1 MVFKR
6 RNPRSLSGWARE
18 MVYPR
23 GGFRRATQ
31 YVMHR
36 MRRLP
41 DEPERVARGFA
52 AGVFI
57 SFTPFFGFH
66 FLGAVVI
73 AWALRGNILAAL
85 LGTFVGNPVTTPI
98 IAISSVG
105 LGQWMMGIPGMMELP
120 QIGRAF
126 GQAGTQVWEN
136 VSAIFT
142 PRVMHWDHLREFFHD
157 IYLPYL
163 IGGILPG
170 IAVSVLFYWLTV
182 PLVRAYQRM
191 RSNKA
196 VERAERRE
204 ALRRPPRE

>member
-6 RNPRSLSGWARE
+6 RTPRSLPEWARE
-18 MVYPR
+18 MVYPK

-41 DEPERVARGFA
+41 DQPERVARGFA

-66 FLGAVVI
+66 FLGSVAI

-98 IAISSVG
+98 IAITSVG
-105 LGQWMMGIPGMMELP
+105 LGQWMLGIPGVLELP

-126 GQAGTQVWEN
+126 AQAGTQLWAN
-136 VSAIFT
+136 ASAIFT
-142 PRVMHWDHLREFFHD
+142 DKVMHWDRLIDFFRE
-157 IYLPYL
+157 IYLPYM

-170 IAVSVLFYWLTV
+170 IAVSLIFYWLTV

-191 RSNKA
+191 RANQA
-196 VERAERRE
+196 AERAARRL
-204 ALRRPPRE
+204 ACRPPRE

>member
-6 RNPRSLSGWARE
+6 RNPRTLPEWARE

-41 DEPERVARGFA
+41 DQPERVARGFA

-66 FLGAVVI
+66 FLGSVAL
-73 AWALRGNILAAL
+73 AWAIRGNILAAL

-98 IAISSVG
+98 IAITSVG
-105 LGQWMMGIPGMMELP
+105 FGRWMMGIPDGLDVAE
-120 QIGRAF
+120 IGRAF
-126 GQAGTQVWEN
+126 AQAGSQIWTN
-136 VSAIFT
+136 ATAIFT
-142 PRVMHWDHLREFFHD
+142 PEIMHWNRLAEFVHD
-157 IYLPYL
+157 IYVPYML
-163 IGGILPG
+163 GGVLPG
-170 IAVSVLFYWLTV
+170 LAVSALFYALTL
-182 PLVRAYQRM
+182 PLVRAYQRL
-191 RSNKA
+191 RASKA
-196 VERAERRE
+196 AERAERRH
-204 ALRRPPRE
+204 ALREHRRE

>member
-6 RNPRSLSGWARE
+6 RTARSLPEWARE
-18 MVYPR
+18 MVYPK
-23 GGFRRATQ
+23 GGFRRAIQ

-41 DEPERVARGFA
+41 DQPERVARGFA

-66 FLGAVVI
+66 FLGSIAI

-98 IAISSVG
+98 IAITSVG
-105 LGQWMMGIPGMMELP
+105 LGQWMLGIPGVLELP
-120 QIGRAF
+120 QIARAF
-126 GQAGTQVWEN
+126 GQAGNQLWDNAT
-136 VSAIFT
+136 AIFT
-142 PRVMHWDHLREFFHD
+142 DKVMHWDRLIDFFHE
-157 IYLPYL
+157 IYLPYM

-170 IAVSVLFYWLTV
+170 IAVSLIFYWLTV

-191 RSNKA
+191 RA
-196 VERAERRE
+196 HQAAERAVKRSSCRG
-204 ALRRPPRE
+204 PRE

>member
-6 RNPRSLSGWARE
+6 RTPRSLPEWARE
-18 MVYPR
+18 MVYPK

-41 DEPERVARGFA
+41 DQPERVARGFA

-66 FLGAVVI
+66 FLGSVAI

-105 LGQWMMGIPGMMELP
+105 LGQWMLGIPGVLELP
-120 QIGRAF
+120 QIARAF
-126 GQAGTQVWEN
+126 GQAGNQLWDNFT
-136 VSAIFT
+136 AIFT
-142 PRVMHWDHLREFFHD
+142 DKVMHWDRLLDFFHE
-157 IYLPYL
+157 IYLPYM

-170 IAVSVLFYWLTV
+170 IAVSLIFYWLTV

-191 RSNKA
+191 RANQA
-196 VERAERRE
+196 AERAARRS
-204 ALRRPPRE
+204 ALRPPRE

>member
-6 RNPRSLSGWARE
+6 RTPRSLPEWARE
-18 MVYPR
+18 LVYPK

-41 DEPERVARGFA
+41 DQPERVARGFA

-66 FLGAVVI
+66 FLGSVAI

-105 LGQWMMGIPGMMELP
+105 LGQWMLGIPGVLELP
-120 QIGRAF
+120 QIARAF
-126 GQAGTQVWEN
+126 GQAGNQLWDN
-136 VSAIFT
+136 AMAIFT
-142 PRVMHWDHLREFFHD
+142 DKVMHWDRLIDFFHD
-157 IYLPYL
+157 IYLPYM

-170 IAVSVLFYWLTV
+170 IAVSLIFYWLTV

-191 RSNKA
+191 RA
-196 VERAERRE
+196 HQAGERAARRS
-204 ALRRPPRE
+204 ALRPPRE